1 MKPQPQTIWCNYAF
15 DEHTRER
22 FLAQV
27 TQAGAVPHRVIFAAR
42 DRSPNASVLT
52 VAAPDPT
59 LREATIAL
67 GQPDPATCLDGGRL
81 RWIALTSAGYT
92 RYDTPAFMDALK
104 DAGIA
109 LTNASSVF
117 AEPCAQHLLAMML
130 TLGRQLL
137 PARDEQLGNRTW
149 RFMEL
154 RRRCVLLNGQTVVLL
169 GYGAIA
175 RRLVELLAPF
185 DMKIYAVRRRAYS
198 ERGVHVIADDKITAV
213 LLAEADHVI
222 NVLPDN
228 AATLNYVNARRL
240 SAVKPGAHFYNI
252 GRGTTVDNR
261 ALQEALESGRLG
273 AAYLDVFEQ
282 EPLPPSHPLWTAPNC
297 YITPHAAGG
306 RRDQDEAIA
315 AHFVQNLRLFESGAT
330 TPPPP
335 PLRDR
340 VV

>member
-1 MKPQPQTIWCNYAF
+1 MQPQTQTIWCNYVFNDA
-15 DEHTRER
+15 TRAR
-22 FLAQV
+22 FLEA
-27 TQAGAVPHRVIFAAR
+27 AAPHRVIFATKAG
-42 DRSPNASVLT
+42 ASVLT
-52 VAAPDPT
+52 ASAPDPA
-59 LREATIAL
+59 LREATIAF

-104 DAGIA
+104 TGGIA
-109 LTNASSVF
+109 FTNASSVF

-130 TLGRQLL
+130 AFARELL
-137 PARDEQLGNRTW
+137 PAHAEQLGERGW
-149 RFMEL
+149 KFLEV

-185 DMKIYAVRRRAYS
+185 GMKIYAVRRRAYS
-198 ERGVHVIADDKITAV
+198 ERGVHVISEEKLTAV
-213 LLAEADHVI
+213 LAEADHVV

-240 SAVKPGAHFYNI
+240 SAVKPGARFYNI

-261 ALQEALESGRLG
+261 ALLEALGSGRIG
-273 AAYLDVFEQ
+273 GAYLDVFEQ
-282 EPLPPSHPLWTAPNC
+282 EPLPPEHPLWSAPNC
-297 YITPHAAGG
+297 YITPHSAGG

-315 AHFVQNLRLFESGAT
+315 DHFLKNLRVFEAGGEGMF
-330 TPPPP
+330 
-335 PLRDR
+335 DR

>member
-1 MKPQPQTIWCNYAF
+1 MPPPATLPQPQTIWCNYLF
-15 DEHTRER
+15 DESTRER
-22 FLAQV
+22 FLTLA
-27 TQAGAVPHRVIFAAR
+27 TQNIPHRVIFAAR
-42 DRSPNASVLT
+42 DRSPHASVLT
-52 VAAPDPT
+52 AAAPDST
-59 LREATIAL
+59 LREASIAF

-81 RWIALTSAGYT
+81 RWISLTSAGYT
-92 RYDTPAFMDALK
+92 RYDTPHFMDALK
-104 DAGIA
+104 AGAIT

-130 TLGRQLL
+130 ALGRQLL
-137 PARDEQLGNRTW
+137 PAHSEQLGGRGW
-149 RFMEL
+149 LFLEL
-154 RRRCVLLNGQTVVLL
+154 RKRCTLLGGQTVVLL

-175 RRLVELLAPF
+175 RRLVALLAPF
-185 DMKIYAVRRRAYS
+185 GMKIYAVRRRAYS
-198 ERGVHVIADDKITAV
+198 ERGVHIVAEDKITSV
-213 LLAEADHVI
+213 LAEADHVV

-240 SAVKPGAHFYNI
+240 SAVKPGAYFYNI

-282 EPLPPSHPLWTAPNC
+282 EPLPPEHPLWSAPNC

-306 RRDQDEAIA
+306 RRDQDEAILS
-315 AHFVQNLRLFESGAT
+315 HFMENLRAFESGKIAAM
-330 TPPPP
+330 
-335 PLRDR
+335 RDR